1 MDGVGTC
8 PICGFSNIPEDQTT
22 CPQCDADLVCFRLL
36 EEGFPVPA
44 VPGTDMPE
52 TEEAVEQAAPSS
64 PQNSTG
70 AWRRG
75 IWICAAAMVILAI
88 ILISWA
94 ATRRL
99 AGLAGS
105 VAALDARLGQ
115 VEGQVDRTHEVSKDI
130 QSTAIRIGNQLKILE
145 RRIER
150 MDIRVEKV
158 VEALIS
164 VQKKT
169 PGDIDQKEMA
179 GDIPAAPEPCM
190 EEYQAKDTDTLWGI
204 ARDLLGSGIYYP
216 VLMAC
221 NPDLNIFTINRRDRL
236 KYPCDKTTVLSMYRQ
251 ITAVKQNRRY
261 WKYTVRPGDTP
272 QSVAD
277 RYCSDKNNCFV
288 SGFPF
293 KTGNAIG
300 IFLE

>member
-1 MDGVGTC
+1 MGLTSC
-8 PICGFSNIPEDQTT
+8 PICGFSNIPEDREN

-36 EEGFPVPA
+36 EEGFPVPS

-52 TEEAVEQAAPSS
+52 TEDAVEQAPPASS
-64 PQNSTG
+64 QNNTG
-70 AWRRG
+70 AWGRG
-75 IWICAAAMVILAI
+75 IGICAAVMVVLAI
-88 ILISWA
+88 LLISWA
-94 ATRRL
+94 ATHRL

-115 VEGQVDRTHEVSKDI
+115 VDRTHEVSRDI
-130 QSTAIRIGNQLKILE
+130 QSTAIRIGNQVNILE

-150 MDIRVEKV
+150 MDSRVEKV
-158 VEALIS
+158 VETLIS
-164 VQKKT
+164 GQKKT
-169 PGDIDQKEMA
+169 PEDIDQNQKKEMA
-179 GDIPAAPEPCM
+179 GEIPAAPEPCM
-190 EEYQAKDTDTLWGI
+190 KKYQAKDTDTLWGI
-204 ARDLLGSGIYYP
+204 ARELWGSGIYYP

-236 KYPCDKTTVLSMYRQ
+236 MYPCDKTRVRELYRQ
-251 ITAVKQNRRY
+251 MTAVKQNRWY

-293 KTGNAIG
+293 KTGETIG

>member
-1 MDGVGTC
+1 
-8 PICGFSNIPEDQTT
+8 
-22 CPQCDADLVCFRLL
+22 
-36 EEGFPVPA
+36 
-44 VPGTDMPE
+44 
-52 TEEAVEQAAPSS
+52 
-64 PQNSTG
+64 
-70 AWRRG
+70 
-75 IWICAAAMVILAI
+75 MVILAI

-115 VEGQVDRTHEVSKDI
+115 VDRTHEVSKDI
-130 QSTAIRIGNQLKILE
+130 QSTAIRIGNQVKTLE

-150 MDIRVEKV
+150 MDRRVERV
-158 VEALIS
+158 VETLIPG
-164 VQKKT
+164 QKKA
-169 PGDIDQKEMA
+169 PEDIDQNEMA
-179 GDIPAAPEPCM
+179 GDIPAVPEPCM
-190 EEYQAKDTDTLWGI
+190 EEYQAKDTDTLWRI
-204 ARDLLGSGIYYP
+204 ARDLWGSGIYYP

-236 KYPCDKTTVLSMYRQ
+236 MYPCDKTRVRGLYRQ

-288 SGFPF
+288 NGFPF
-293 KTGNAIG
+293 KTGESIG

>member
-1 MDGVGTC
+1 MGGITTC
-8 PICGFSNIPEDQTT
+8 PICGFSNIPEDRAN

-36 EEGFPVPA
+36 EEGFPAPSI
-44 VPGTDMPE
+44 PGTDMPE

-64 PQNSTG
+64 PQNNTG
-70 AWRRG
+70 AWGRG
-75 IWICAAAMVILAI
+75 IGICAAVMVVLAI
-88 ILISWA
+88 ILISWTT
-94 ATRRL
+94 TRRL

-105 VAALDARLGQ
+105 VAALDARL
-115 VEGQVDRTHEVSKDI
+115 GQVDRTHEVSKDI
-130 QSTAIRIGNQLKILE
+130 QSTAIRIGNQVNTLE

-150 MDIRVEKV
+150 MDSRVEKV
-158 VEALIS
+158 VETLIS

-190 EEYQAKDTDTLWGI
+190 EEYQAKDTDTLWRI
-204 ARDLLGSGIYYP
+204 ARDLFGSGIYYP

-221 NPDLNIFTINRRDRL
+221 NPSLNIFTINRRDRL
-236 KYPCDKTTVLSMYRQ
+236 IYPCDKTRVRGLYRQ

-293 KTGNAIG
+293 NTGEAIG